1 MEKKYFKF
9 KFGKHDTYVL
19 FESITKV
26 MVKGDKVLVYCGT
39 GLGREGYEIKE
50 EESKREILAY
60 VGKVTEY

>member
-9 KFGKHDTYVL
+9 TYAKHETYVL

-26 MVKGDKVLVYCGT
+26 MVKGDKVRVYCGT

-50 EESKREILAY
+50 EDAKREILAY
-60 VGKVTEY
+60 IEK